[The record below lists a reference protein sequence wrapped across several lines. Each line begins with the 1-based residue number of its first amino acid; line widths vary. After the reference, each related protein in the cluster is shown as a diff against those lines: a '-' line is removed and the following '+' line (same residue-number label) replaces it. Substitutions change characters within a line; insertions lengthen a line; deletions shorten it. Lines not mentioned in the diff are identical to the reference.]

1 MKKLINRPEAVVD
14 EMIEGMVAVYPGLER
29 LPGQAVVVRSDA
41 AEVRDRRVA
50 LISGG
55 GSGHE
60 PAHAGYVGRGM
71 LSAAVAGDV
80 FTSPSP
86 DAVLAAI
93 RAVTGPPGALLIV
106 KNYTGDRL
114 NFGLAAEMARAEGHA
129 VEMVIVADDVA
140 LAATAGADHAGRRG
154 LAGTVFVHKVAG
166 AAAEAE
172 ASLAEV
178 AAEAR
183 EAAAALG
190 TMGVALSPC
199 TIPAAGAPGFELGD
213 DEIELGLGIHGE
225 QGVRRGPLEPADALV
240 DRLLDAIIDDA
251 RGRLGRGV
259 PIALLVN
266 NLGATPMMELAIVAR
281 RAVVALE
288 GRDLRLERAYI
299 GTFLSALEMAGVS
312 LSILR
317 VDDRRLARLD
327 APTDAPAWPRTPAR
341 PRSLWQVRSW
351 SRPWLAATPLPHE
364 DPTADF
370 VPPQPPHTRLGQGM
384 AGALRAA
391 ARVLTTTAPRL
402 TALDQAVGDGD
413 LGISLARGMKA
424 VVEDLAACLYPLD
437 DPAATLHALGLT
449 LQKTLGGTSGALYA
463 VFFLRAAAVLRKS
476 SSTNLQTWA
485 DAFDAGCA
493 AIAELGG
500 ARPGDRTMLDALI
513 PASEA
518 FRAAIKTEQPLAD
531 VLRITAEAAKRG
543 AQATTTMPP
552 RRGRSS
558 YLGDRVLGHPDPGAE
573 AVALWLRAIAAV
585 PPKPK

>member
-1 MKKLINRPEAVVD
+1 
-14 EMIEGMVAVYPGLER
+14 
-29 LPGQAVVVRSDA
+29 
-41 AEVRDRRVA
+41 
-50 LISGG
+50 
-55 GSGHE
+55 
-60 PAHAGYVGRGM
+60 
-71 LSAAVAGDV
+71 
-80 FTSPSP
+80 
-86 DAVLAAI
+86 
-93 RAVTGPPGALLIV
+93 
-106 KNYTGDRL
+106 
-114 NFGLAAEMARAEGHA
+114 
-129 VEMVIVADDVA
+129 MVIVADDVA
-140 LAATAGADHAGRRG
+140 LAATAAEHAGRRG
-154 LAGTVFVHKVAG
+154 LAGTVLVHKVAG

-199 TIPAAGAPGFELGD
+199 TIPAAGAPGFTLGG

-251 RGRLGRGV
+251 RGRLGRGI

-288 GRDLRLERAYI
+288 GRGLLLERAYV

-327 APTDAPAWPRTPAR
+327 APTERRPGRGLPRDPD
-341 PRSLWQVRSW
+341 RSGKCGPGRGPGWQRS
-351 SRPWLAATPLPHE
+351 LPHE

-370 VPPQPPHTRLGQGM
+370 VTPEPPRTRLGQGM
-384 AGALRAA
+384 AAALRAA
-391 ARVLTTTAPRL
+391 ARVLSTAAPRL

-413 LGISLARGMKA
+413 LGISLARGVQA

-437 DPAATLHALGLT
+437 DPAATLQALGLT

-463 VFFLRAAAVLRKS
+463 VFFLRAAAVLRKGS
-476 SSTNLQTWA
+476 ATE
-485 DAFDAGCA
+485 FDD
-493 AIAELGG
+493 LG
-500 ARPGDRTMLDALI
+500 RRLRRRLRGDR
-513 PASEA
+513 
-518 FRAAIKTEQPLAD
+518 RA
-531 VLRITAEAAKRG
+531 RRR
-543 AQATTTMPP
+543 PP
-552 RRGRSS
+552 RRPDDARRADSRVRGLPRRNQGRATARRRAPRHGRNSPARRPGHDDHAPTPGTIELPRRPRARPPRPRRRGRRPLAPGHRRGPAETEMKRFS
-558 YLGDRVLGHPDPGAE
+558 AIVLDAIPGTPADWFLSQGGPFYCKGPLDCFVRWFHGSWRCW
-573 AVALWLRAIAAV
+573 A
-585 PPKPK
+585 